1 MLLGVDRL
9 PAFRPGGRLANY
21 RGTPALDDDDFA
33 EVCALAAEATR
44 QLAVIATRHASRLVD
59 PTFLARLVYAL
70 SLASL
75 PELADD
81 GLADAVDARL

>member
-33 EVCALAAEATR
+33 EVCALAADATR
-44 QLAVIATRHASRLVD
+44 QLAAVATRHAERLVD
-59 PTFLARLVYAL
+59 ATFLARLVYAL

-81 GLADAVDARL
+81 GLAGRRRRRL